1 MGLDADCRTA
11 WFNPPWNVLPGN
23 HKAKKPEWLPQ
34 NWLPQLSVF
43 VGGYVNAGLW
53 VMSVQGRVLTTGSH
67 ATGHSSPRLFDR
79 RVRV

>member
-11 WFNPPWNVLPGN
+11 WFNPPWNVLRGN

-53 VMSVQGRVLTTGSH
+53 VMSVQGRALTTEFSCDRPFF
-67 ATGHSSPRLFDR
+67 SSS
-79 RVRV
+79 V